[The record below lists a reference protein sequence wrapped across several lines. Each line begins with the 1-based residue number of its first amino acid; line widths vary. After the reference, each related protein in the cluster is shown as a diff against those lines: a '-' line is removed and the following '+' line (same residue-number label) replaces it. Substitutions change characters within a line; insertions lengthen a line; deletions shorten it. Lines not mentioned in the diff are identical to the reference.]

1 MDPEN
6 AQDAVLPPP
15 QPAGAVHPAP
25 AATTLTLQPFW
36 TSNPEAW
43 FALAEGQ
50 FYLRH
55 ITDPAAQFYIAASAV
70 PETFFS
76 SMTDLLRRPPPPDA
90 YEVLK
95 ARLLASHTL
104 TEYQR
109 MEMLTQH
116 KPLGGQRPSEMLTE
130 ISRYCPAGEAGTKLF
145 RFNFLSRLPQEL
157 RIILSEDVVSTLP
170 VLAAR
175 ADTLWSHTSQRSGVN
190 ALADDQA
197 DVSAID
203 SQQRR
208 HNNANKKKRG
218 RGGRFS
224 SSDRK
229 KQVDSGL
236 CYAHYRFGEEA
247 FACKKPCAWSEN

>member
-1 MDPEN
+1 MDPAEP
-6 AQDAVLPPP
+6 QDAVLPPP
-15 QPAGAVHPAP
+15 QHAGAAAAP
-25 AATTLTLQPFW
+25 VNLTLQPFW

-43 FALAEGQ
+43 FSLAEGQ
-50 FYLRH
+50 FYLRN
-55 ITDPAAQFYIAASAV
+55 IVDPAAQFYIAAGAV
-70 PETFFS
+70 PESLFS

-90 YEVLK
+90 YETLK

-130 ISRYCPAGEAGTKLF
+130 ISRYCPTGEAGTKLF

-157 RIILSEDVVSTLP
+157 RIILSEDVTSPLP

-190 ALADDQA
+190 ALADEQA

-208 HNNANKKKRG
+208 NNNNNRNKKRG

-224 SSDRK
+224 DSDRK
-229 KQVDSGL
+229 AQQDSGL

-247 FACKKPCAWSEN
+247 YGCKKPCSWSEN